1 MWHQKGAGFTAVRLP
16 RHGCGYWNI
25 DIWLELNGLH
35 WLPRVL
41 FFSFYEAWE
50 KPSERQSQYSCYSH
64 LMWFQPLYQ
73 LAVSVISQD
82 SPSSQPP
89 ALFQN
94 APSGVM
100 FDKDVTKETRA
111 GFVPKCPKP
120 STWASCQALVS
131 DNHHCAKLDHLMFT
145 LSQEIWKED
154 RVSCFVQAGY
164 SFLLSKAKNNNNS
177 YWELSNSMCRTIY
190 INYLQS

>member
-1 MWHQKGAGFTAVRLP
+1 MR
-16 RHGCGYWNI
+16 
-25 DIWLELNGLH
+25 
-35 WLPRVL
+35 
-41 FFSFYEAWE
+41 
-50 KPSERQSQYSCYSH
+50 
-64 LMWFQPLYQ
+64 FQPLYQ

-94 APSGVM
+94 APSSVM

-111 GFVPKCPKP
+111 GFVPECPKP

-154 RVSCFVQAGY
+154 RVSCLVQAGY
-164 SFLLSKAKNNNNS
+164 SFLLSRAKNNNNS

-190 INYLQS
+190 IIIFSPNYTIRLPPTSFHKRTNLDSEGLSGNLFKVTEVENGRIRIWT